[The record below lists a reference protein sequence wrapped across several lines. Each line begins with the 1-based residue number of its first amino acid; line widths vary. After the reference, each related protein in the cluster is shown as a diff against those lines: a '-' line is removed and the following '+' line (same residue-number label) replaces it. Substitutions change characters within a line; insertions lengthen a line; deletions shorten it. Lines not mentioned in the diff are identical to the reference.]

1 MNGPFFFNLG
11 PPEGQCDLFWLR
23 KMSLAPLHTTT
34 KGGETGG
41 GGCGGFFH
49 LLVSSPTSH
58 GKSYLCH
65 RSQGNR
71 NDNEE
76 ISVDNIVFDAGVCL

>member
-1 MNGPFFFNLG
+1 
-11 PPEGQCDLFWLR
+11 
-23 KMSLAPLHTTT
+23 MSLAPLHTTN

-49 LLVSSPTSH
+49 LLVSPSTSH

-71 NDNEE
+71 NDNAE
-76 ISVDNIVFDAGVCL
+76 IDVDYIVFDAGVCL